1 MPQSSQFFD
10 ITYRGFQ
17 IDELHHHNQNL
28 VGTLHATSLLWFTN
42 MKTAVKVNPFFPRL
56 SLEGSSK
63 VELEGRWGDGVLFL
77 SKILMLGLMGV

>member
-1 MPQSSQFFD
+1 
-10 ITYRGFQ
+10 
-17 IDELHHHNQNL
+17 
-28 VGTLHATSLLWFTN
+28 

>member
-28 VGTLHATSLLWFTN
+28 VGTLHKGVPTVVYQDENCCKMTISPELITDFVVGKNL
-42 MKTAVKVNPFFPRL
+42 
-56 SLEGSSK
+56 
-63 VELEGRWGDGVLFL
+63 VEADV
-77 SKILMLGLMGV
+77 

>member
-1 MPQSSQFFD
+1 MALRVSYS
-10 ITYRGFQ
+10 GFQ

-42 MKTAVKVNPFFPRL
+42 MKTAVKVNPLFPKL